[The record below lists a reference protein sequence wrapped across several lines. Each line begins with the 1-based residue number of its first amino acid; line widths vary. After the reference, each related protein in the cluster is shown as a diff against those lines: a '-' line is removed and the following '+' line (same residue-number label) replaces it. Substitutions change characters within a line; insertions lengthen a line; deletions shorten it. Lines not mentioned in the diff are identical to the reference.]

1 LVVSLAAVRCG
12 YPDSTRFVF
21 FFNNKLFL
29 GDVKTKRVREV
40 FLSNENEIRSVG
52 ISLGGKLLYFSL
64 YSSESDIWLMDL
76 E

>member
-1 LVVSLAAVRCG
+1 VVTLTALA
-12 YPDSTRFVF
+12 SSS

>member
-1 LVVSLAAVRCG
+1 MWL
-12 YPDSTRFVF
+12 PDSTRFVF

-52 ISLGGKLLYFSL
+52 ISLDGKLLYFSL
-64 YSSESDIWLMDL
+64 YSSASDIWLMDL